1 MTKRAVGGLLWF
13 LAISSAYEFLWALT
27 GVPHDL
33 GTMFALLAAGIVVV
47 DPTGQ
52 IWGHPFKLNIAPRR
66 QPSLKT

>member
-33 GTMFALLAAGIVVV
+33 GPMCGLLAAVVVVV
-47 DPTGQ
+47 DPTGR
-52 IWGHPFKLNIAPRR
+52 IWGHTLKLNFAARPER
-66 QPSLKT
+66 SFET